1 MTQVKVLIVG
11 TGNKTLDD
19 LVKKRD
25 AMRVTQ
31 MENFSQRNA
40 LAMKIEAEVDEAKK
54 KRLQQSLETVDT
66 EIADLNAKLNNV
78 GVRDAT
84 AEEKRE
90 ALQSITNMDERH
102 RVAPS
107 YLHPAKAFVLVPVEK
122 PAKVEATAKPTTEA
136 ATPKTKKVKA
146 PKVATA

>member
-25 AMRVTQ
+25 LMRVSQ
-31 MENFSQRNA
+31 MENFTKRNA
-40 LAMKIEAEVDEAKK
+40 LVMKIEAEVDEAKK
-54 KRLQQSLETVDT
+54 KRLQQSLETVDA
-66 EIADLNAKLNNV
+66 EIAELESKLKNV

-90 ALQSITNMDERH
+90 ALQSITNMDERR

-122 PAKVEATAKPTTEA
+122 PVKTEAAKPTTDG
-136 ATPKTKKVKA
+136 TPTKAKKAKA
-146 PKVATA
+146 PKVAA

>member
-25 AMRVTQ
+25 LMRVTQ
-31 MENFSQRNA
+31 MENFGKRND
-40 LAMKIEAEVDEAKK
+40 LAAKVEAEEDPAKK
-54 KRLQQSLETVDT
+54 SRLQQSLESLD
-66 EIADLNAKLNNV
+66 EDIAELTAKLNNV

-90 ALQSITNMDERH
+90 ALQSIVNMDERR
-102 RVAPS
+102 RVAPH

-122 PAKVEATAKPTTEA
+122 PAKAETAAQPTTEA
-136 ATPKTKKVKA
+136 APTKAKKVKKA
-146 PKVATA
+146 KAAA

>member
-25 AMRVTQ
+25 LMRVAQ

-54 KRLQQSLETVDT
+54 KRLQQSLETVDA
-66 EIADLNAKLNNV
+66 EIAELVSKLKNV

-84 AEEKRE
+84 AEEKRA
-90 ALQSITNMDERH
+90 ALQSITNMDERR

-122 PAKVEATAKPTTEA
+122 PAKVEATKPAMEDAPTKA
-136 ATPKTKKVKA
+136 KKVKA
-146 PKVATA
+146 PKVAA

>member
-54 KRLQQSLETVDT
+54 KRLQQSLETVES
-66 EIADLNAKLNNV
+66 EIAELESKLKNV

-90 ALQSITNMDERH
+90 AIQSITNKDERR

-122 PAKVEATAKPTTEA
+122 PVKTEAAKPTTEGA
-136 ATPKTKKVKA
+136 PTKAKKAKA
-146 PKVATA
+146 PKVAA

>member
-1 MTQVKVLIVG
+1 MTQVKVVIVG
-11 TGNKTLDD
+11 TGNKTVDD

-25 AMRVTQ
+25 AMRVSQ
-31 MENFSQRNA
+31 MENFQKRNTLA
-40 LAMKIEAEVDEAKK
+40 LKVDAEVDEAKK
-54 KRLQQSLETVDT
+54 KRLQQSLEAVDA
-66 EIADLNAKLNNV
+66 EIADLNAKLSNV

-90 ALQSITNMDERH
+90 ALQSITNMDERR

-122 PAKVEATAKPTTEA
+122 PAKVEATTKPTTEA
-136 ATPKTKKVKA
+136 ATPKTKKVKT

>member
-54 KRLQQSLETVDT
+54 KRLQQSLENIDA

-90 ALQSITNMDERH
+90 ALQSITNMDERR

-107 YLHPAKAFVLVPVEK
+107 YLHPAGLS
-122 PAKVEATAKPTTEA
+122 
-136 ATPKTKKVKA
+136 
-146 PKVATA
+146 

>member
-1 MTQVKVLIVG
+1 
-11 TGNKTLDD
+11 
-19 LVKKRD
+19 
-25 AMRVTQ
+25 
-31 MENFSQRNA
+31 
-40 LAMKIEAEVDEAKK
+40 MKIEAEVDEAKK
-54 KRLQQSLETVDT
+54 KRLQQSLETIDA
-66 EIADLNAKLNNV
+66 EIADLNAKLDNV

-90 ALQSITNMDERH
+90 ALQSITNMDERR

-122 PAKVEATAKPTTEA
+122 PAKVEATTKPTTEA
-136 ATPKTKKVKA
+136 APPKTKKVKA

>member
-54 KRLQQSLETVDT
+54 KRLQQSLETVDA
-66 EIADLNAKLNNV
+66 EIAELENKLKNV

-90 ALQSITNMDERH
+90 ALQSITNMDERR

-122 PAKVEATAKPTTEA
+122 PAKVEAAKPATEGSPA
-136 ATPKTKKVKA
+136 KPKKVKA
-146 PKVATA
+146 PKVAA